1 MIAPVLTCIFNK
13 IIRSF
18 IYPDC
23 LKISKIVPIPKVAN
37 ASETNDFR
45 PVSLLPIIDK
55 IFEKVIHEKLFSYLD
70 GNK

>member
-13 IIRSF
+13 IISSF

-37 ASETNDFR
+37 ASETSDFR